1 MEPKKHWDGYTSFSY
16 LVQGEDFV
24 PFEMAP
30 QIGRVAP
37 TIVPLEAADEERVDR
52 LLHELVC
59 ISLHEHGGIAPVD
72 WDDNDAYVR
81 QGREWYGYEGL
92 AASGLDAVFENFF
105 DGTGTITSMGGWKW
119 DDVIFDLGMHLAD
132 LAHQTTMFLGTRVAD
147 IERAHATGRI
157 AMIACIE
164 GAAPIENELDRLDI
178 LYGLGVRMIGV
189 AYSESNQ
196 LGGGIRDPGDG
207 GLTDFGCRAV
217 TRMNRL
223 GMAIDLSHT
232 GDLTALQ
239 TCELSSAPVFLS
251 HSGARALY
259 PEKKLKTDELLRA
272 VAATGG
278 VIGIEA
284 SPNTT
289 ALADT
294 AQSLETV
301 MAHAAYC
308 IDLMGIDHVAF
319 GPDTFFGDHVELH
332 RRYAAN
338 LNTGDEPDFVEI
350 DHVAGYENPSEFP
363 NVLRWLVAHGYDDE
377 QIGKLAGGNIVRALR
392 DVWV

>member
-1 MEPKKHWDGYTSFSY
+1 
-16 LVQGEDFV
+16 
-24 PFEMAP
+24 
-30 QIGRVAP
+30 
-37 TIVPLEAADEERVDR
+37 
-52 LLHELVC
+52 
-59 ISLHEHGGIAPVD
+59 
-72 WDDNDAYVR
+72 
-81 QGREWYGYEGL
+81 
-92 AASGLDAVFENFF
+92 
-105 DGTGTITSMGGWKW
+105 
-119 DDVIFDLGMHLAD
+119 
-132 LAHQTTMFLGTRVAD
+132 
-147 IERAHATGRI
+147 
-157 AMIACIE
+157 
-164 GAAPIENELDRLDI
+164 
-178 LYGLGVRMIGV
+178 
-189 AYSESNQ
+189 
-196 LGGGIRDPGDG
+196 
-207 GLTDFGCRAV
+207 
-217 TRMNRL
+217 
-223 GMAIDLSHT
+223 
-232 GDLTALQ
+232 
-239 TCELSSAPVFLS
+239 
-251 HSGARALY
+251 
-259 PEKKLKTDELLRA
+259 

-294 AQSLETV
+294 AQSLDTV